1 MFHPLLFLDLFTEPD
16 ALRHGLALPTFVVLS
31 SFTGHPLYTLKW
43 VVLSSAK
50 QLDFKE
56 MALNE
61 ICIKR
66 CSMDLG
72 PQGTYHL
79 LKSPPEEGGTL
90 RAWGSTLVTRWGL
103 GGRAEL
109 LGVTKGL

>member
-1 MFHPLLFLDLFTEPD
+1 MEAGTRQGLGFACADGCFILCCFSDLLFTEPD

-31 SFTGHPLYTLKW
+31 SFTGHSLYTLKW
-43 VVLSSAK
+43 VVLSSVK

-56 MALNE
+56 MALIG

-90 RAWGSTLVTRWGL
+90 WA
-103 GGRAEL
+103 
-109 LGVTKGL
+109 